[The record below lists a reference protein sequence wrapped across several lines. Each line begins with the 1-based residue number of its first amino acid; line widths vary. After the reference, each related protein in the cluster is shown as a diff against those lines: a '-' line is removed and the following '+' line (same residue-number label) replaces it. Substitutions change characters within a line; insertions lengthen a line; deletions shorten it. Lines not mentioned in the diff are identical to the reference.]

1 MLAISMTPQAPHLCH
16 PTSDAGCPSSST
28 TTATIA
34 PQPISSQHTSVPR
47 DMLSTIPPAESAG
60 HGKNVTKRPKLSL
73 QTTSLPMT
81 FGKSTT
87 GLSLAFATNSAVSP
101 TVLNTFGNAYDFWPS
116 PSAGAT
122 SSPSK
127 QRFHRFSSPHAT
139 NNREGAPYQLP
150 LGVKSILRNSPL
162 PSSSARHSSTSMT
175 TGAVT
180 RRVYFP
186 AKKQVSYR
194 YPLEEEI
201 KTVRFTARHSDLS
214 DESDSETSDASGSD
228 ESSDLSASQS
238 DSGASDEETS
248 PRAKASSPSRSGK
261 KRRKDLG
268 CERQIRAA
276 ALRDSLKGDD
286 YDVAS
291 PQTPRQGR
299 LKRQCKWRW
308 TLGPLGTSDAAVDE
322 QNTSPEPAQFSKTDD
337 VKTELLFDD
346 GKGNLPHSLNS
357 SPGLNSLPRPPSR

>member
-1 MLAISMTPQAPHLCH
+1 MLAISMTPQASHLCH
-16 PTSDAGCPSSST
+16 PTSDAGCPSSSTT

-47 DMLSTIPPAESAG
+47 DMLSAIPPAESAG
-60 HGKNVTKRPKLSL
+60 HGNNVTKRPKLSL

-122 SSPSK
+122 PSPSK
-127 QRFHRFSSPHAT
+127 QRPPRFSSPHAT
-139 NNREGAPYQLP
+139 NNREGVPYQLP

-162 PSSSARHSSTSMT
+162 PSSSVRQSMT

-228 ESSDLSASQS
+228 ESSDLSTPQS
-238 DSGASDEETS
+238 DSGASDEEPS
-248 PRAKASSPSRSGK
+248 PRAKTSSPSQSGK

-268 CERQIRAA
+268 SERQIRAA

-299 LKRQCKWRW
+299 PKRQCKWRW

-322 QNTSPEPAQFSKTDD
+322 QNAPPEPAQFSKTDD

-346 GKGNLPHSLNS
+346 DKRNPPDSLNS